1 MIEIGKTKIIEKK
14 EQTKSNILYLC
25 ENKCICSFYDS
36 IKCLPFCKIVEKNRI
51 EGLSLISYDA
61 YVVSMSIF
69 LQKDEKIT
77 EVIDEIISSKKPVII
92 VYNSGYFD
100 SFSGYTYLK
109 NKFNISFE
117 NKDCSI
123 IENSY
128 DEYLPY
134 DRNGYALSML
144 FSDGFGKAFVKNTKN
159 CYIFRKENVSVIHDV
174 KPTKYGAENK
184 FTEQKS
190 TLLLNLLRLPQ
201 SAVVPKWVDDIK
213 ILDDIK
219 LEEEIY
225 DIEEKIEDLKKQKK
239 EKIDNLMQNSE
250 YKKVLYTT
258 GDELVQV
265 VKKILSE
272 MLNVEINI
280 INDIDEKKEDLS
292 FVLDNK
298 NILVEVKG
306 VNTPIKRQYVSQAQN
321 HIEDD
326 AVIKE
331 IDDDDIN
338 KYYKAL
344 LIVNPYIKDPVKDR
358 VKKDFYGV
366 SVKQEIEHK
375 KVCTLDTITFLSL
388 YQKYKDNQES
398 IDLKDIILNSNY
410 NEPDFSI
417 LDK

>member
-1 MIEIGKTKIIEKK
+1 MIEVGKIKKIEKK
-14 EQTKSNILYLC
+14 EPTKTNILHLNYNGYVNFFY
-25 ENKCICSFYDS
+25 ESVRGCSFVN
-36 IKCLPFCKIVEKNRI
+36 IIEKNSI
-51 EGLSLISYDA
+51 EGLSLLSYDA
-61 YVVSMSIF
+61 YIISLSAFEFGKEIYDLV
-69 LQKDEKIT
+69 
-77 EVIDEIISSKKPVII
+77 DEIISFNKPVII
-92 VYNSGYFD
+92 VYNSAYFS
-100 SFSGYTYLK
+100 SFSGFDYLK
-109 NKFNISFE
+109 KRFKIKFE

-128 DEYLPY
+128 DEYLPC
-134 DRNGYALSML
+134 DRSGYAVSML
-144 FSDGFGKAFVKNTKN
+144 TNIGYGKAFIKNTKN
-159 CYIFRKENVSVIHDV
+159 CYILRYQNVSIIHDL
-174 KPTKYGAENK
+174 KPTYLDKSRDYVK
-184 FTEQKS
+184 QLS

-201 SAVVPKWVDDIK
+201 STIVPKWVEEIK

-219 LEEEIY
+219 IEEEIF
-225 DIEEKIEDLKKQKK
+225 DIEEKIEDLKKQKA

-250 YKKVLYTT
+250 YKKVLYTS
-258 GDELVQV
+258 GEELVQV
-265 VKKILSE
+265 VKKMLSE

-292 FVLDNK
+292 FVLDDK

-326 AVIKE
+326 AVIKG

-388 YQKYKDNQES
+388 YQKYKDNKES

>member
-1 MIEIGKTKIIEKK
+1 MIEIGKSKIIEKNEK
-14 EQTKSNILYLC
+14 NKSNILYLNSTGTINYFY
-25 ENKCICSFYDS
+25 ESVRGCSFVN
-36 IKCLPFCKIVEKNRI
+36 IVEKNGI
-51 EGLSLISYDA
+51 EGLSLLSYDA
-61 YVVSMSIF
+61 YIISLSAFEFGKEMYNLV
-69 LQKDEKIT
+69 
-77 EVIDEIISSKKPVII
+77 DEIISFNKPVII
-92 VYNSGYFD
+92 VYNSAYFS
-100 SFSGYTYLK
+100 SFSGFDYLK
-109 NKFNISFE
+109 NKFKIKFE

-128 DEYLPY
+128 DEYLPC
-134 DRNGYALSML
+134 DRSGYALSML
-144 FSDGFGKAFVKNTKN
+144 SNIDYGRAFIKNTKN
-159 CYIFRKENVSVIHDV
+159 CYILRKQNVSIIHDLEPVYFDNEHKFV
-174 KPTKYGAENK
+174 KEH
-184 FTEQKS
+184 S
-190 TLLLNLLRLPQ
+190 TLLLNLLQIPKNT
-201 SAVVPKWVDDIK
+201 AVPKWVEKIK

-219 LEEEIY
+219 LEKEISC
-225 DIEEKIEDLKKQKK
+225 IEEKVEDLKKQKA

-250 YKKVLYTT
+250 YKKVLYTS
-258 GDELVQV
+258 GEELVQV
-265 VKKILSE
+265 VKKMLSE

-280 INDIDEKKEDLS
+280 INDIDEKKENLS
-292 FVLDNK
+292 FVLDDK

-326 AVIKE
+326 AVIKG

-366 SVKQEIEHK
+366 SVKQEIEYK

-388 YQKYKDNQES
+388 YQKYKDNKES

>member
-1 MIEIGKTKIIEKK
+1 MIEVGKVKKTEKK
-14 EQTKSNILYLC
+14 EQTKRNILYLNSKGTINYFY
-25 ENKCICSFYDS
+25 ESVRGCSFVN
-36 IKCLPFCKIVEKNRI
+36 IVEKNGI
-51 EGLSLISYDA
+51 EGLSLLSYDA
-61 YVVSMSIF
+61 YIISLSAFEFGKEIYNLV
-69 LQKDEKIT
+69 
-77 EVIDEIISSKKPVII
+77 DEIISFNKPVII
-92 VYNSGYFD
+92 VYNSAYFS
-100 SFSGYTYLK
+100 SFSGFDYLK
-109 NKFNISFE
+109 NKFKIKFE
-117 NKDCSI
+117 KKDCSI

-128 DEYLPY
+128 DEYLPC
-134 DRNGYALSML
+134 DRSGYALSML
-144 FSDGFGKAFVKNTKN
+144 SNIGYGKAFIKNTQN
-159 CYIFRKENVSVIHDV
+159 CYILRNQNVSIIHDL
-174 KPTKYGAENK
+174 KPTYLDKSREYVK
-184 FTEQKS
+184 QLS
-190 TLLLNLLRLPQ
+190 TLLLNLLQMPKNT
-201 SAVVPKWVDDIK
+201 SAPKWIEEIK
-213 ILDDIK
+213 ILDDLK
-219 LEEEIY
+219 LEEEIS
-225 DIEEKIEDLKKQKK
+225 DIEEKIEDLKKKKK

-258 GDELVQV
+258 GEELVQV
-265 VKKILSE
+265 VKKMLAE
-272 MLNVEINI
+272 MLNGEINI

-331 IDDDDIN
+331 IDDDNIN

-344 LIVNPYIKDPVKDR
+344 LIVNPYIKDPVKER

-388 YQKYKDNQES
+388 YQKYRDNKES

-417 LDK
+417 LGK